1 MTAMSR
7 EEVLTRYRRLREI
20 SKRHQTEAVRYVPHS
35 ALLDQARRIGLAV
48 GKTLVAESMDEL
60 TLAFDLAL
68 YTAPPGRS
76 RGIERYARSAAVAAG
91 SDDEVVLEAM
101 RQARFSVWQ
110 VERRHEAVGLV
121 VQDLMRENSLWLV
134 DESLEQTAPEGM
146 SVAMRVIMPEAFAMT
161 CGVIVPVDAML
172 LDEVFEEVLG
182 RIRGEA
188 DAIANDRRFATT
200 IYRMAVLEGLMDQ
213 VGFVDPS

>member
-76 RGIERYARSAAVAAG
+76 RGIERYARSAAVPAG
-91 SDDEVVLEAM
+91 SDDEVVLQAM

-200 IYRMAVLEGLMDQ
+200 IYRMAVLEGPMDQ
-213 VGFVDPS
+213 VGFVDPT

>member
-76 RGIERYARSAAVAAG
+76 RGIERYARSAAVPAG
-91 SDDEVVLEAM
+91 SDDEVVLQAM

-146 SVAMRVIMPEAFAMT
+146 SVAMRVIMPEAFART

>member
-76 RGIERYARSAAVAAG
+76 RGIERYARSAAVPAG
-91 SDDEVVLEAM
+91 SDDEVVLQAM

-121 VQDLMRENSLWLV
+121 VQDLIRENSLWLV

-182 RIRGEA
+182 RIRGKA

>member
-35 ALLDQARRIGLAV
+35 ALLEQARRIGLAV
-48 GKTLVAESMDEL
+48 GKTLVTESMDEL

-91 SDDEVVLEAM
+91 SDDAVVLQAM

>member
-76 RGIERYARSAAVAAG
+76 RGIERYARSAAVPAG
-91 SDDEVVLEAM
+91 SDDEVVLQAM

-200 IYRMAVLEGLMDQ
+200 NYRMAVLEGLMDQ

>member
-76 RGIERYARSAAVAAG
+76 RGIERYARSAAVSVG
-91 SDDEVVLEAM
+91 SDDEVVLQAM

-121 VQDLMRENSLWLV
+121 MQDLMRENSLWLV

>member
-76 RGIERYARSAAVAAG
+76 RGIERYARSAAVPAG
-91 SDDEVVLEAM
+91 SDDEVVLQAM

-121 VQDLMRENSLWLV
+121 MQDLMRENSLWLV

-172 LDEVFEEVLG
+172 RDEVFEEVLG

>member
-76 RGIERYARSAAVAAG
+76 RGIERYARSAAVPAG
-91 SDDEVVLEAM
+91 SDDAVVLQAM

>member
-68 YTAPPGRS
+68 YTAPPDRS
-76 RGIERYARSAAVAAG
+76 RGIERYARSAAVPAG
-91 SDDEVVLEAM
+91 SDDEVVLQAM

-161 CGVIVPVDAML
+161 CGVIVPIDAML

-200 IYRMAVLEGLMDQ
+200 IYRMTVLEGLMDQ

>member
-76 RGIERYARSAAVAAG
+76 RGIERYARSAAVPAG
-91 SDDEVVLEAM
+91 SDDEVVLQAM

-188 DAIANDRRFATT
+188 DASPMIAASPRLSTAW
-200 IYRMAVLEGLMDQ
+200 
-213 VGFVDPS
+213 PSWTA

>member
-76 RGIERYARSAAVAAG
+76 GGIERYARSAAVPAG
-91 SDDEVVLEAM
+91 SDDAVVLQAM

-161 CGVIVPVDAML
+161 CGVIVPIDAML

>member
-20 SKRHQTEAVRYVPHS
+20 SKRHQTEVVRYVPHS

-76 RGIERYARSAAVAAG
+76 RGIERYARSAAVPAG
-91 SDDEVVLEAM
+91 SDDEVVLQAM
-101 RQARFSVWQ
+101 CQARFSVWQ
-110 VERRHEAVGLV
+110 VQRRHKVVGLV

-200 IYRMAVLEGLMDQ
+200 IYRMAVLEGPMD
-213 VGFVDPS
+213 

>member
-91 SDDEVVLEAM
+91 SDDEVVLQAM

-146 SVAMRVIMPEAFAMT
+146 SVAMRVIMPETFAMT
-161 CGVIVPVDAML
+161 CGVIVPIDAML

-200 IYRMAVLEGLMDQ
+200 IYRMTVLEGLMDQ

>member
-76 RGIERYARSAAVAAG
+76 RGIERYARSAAVPAG
-91 SDDEVVLEAM
+91 SDDEVVLQAM

-121 VQDLMRENSLWLV
+121 VQDLMRETSLWLV

-161 CGVIVPVDAML
+161 CGVIVPVDAVL

>member
-35 ALLDQARRIGLAV
+35 ALLDQARRIGLAG

-76 RGIERYARSAAVAAG
+76 RGIERYARSAAVPAG
-91 SDDEVVLEAM
+91 SDDAVVLQAM

-121 VQDLMRENSLWLV
+121 VQDLMRETSLWLV

>member
-35 ALLDQARRIGLAV
+35 ALLDQARRIGLTV

-76 RGIERYARSAAVAAG
+76 RGIERYARSAAVPAG
-91 SDDEVVLEAM
+91 SDDEVVLQAM

-110 VERRHEAVGLV
+110 VERRHEAAGLV

>member
-76 RGIERYARSAAVAAG
+76 RGIERYARSAAVPAG
-91 SDDEVVLEAM
+91 SDDAVVLQAM

-121 VQDLMRENSLWLV
+121 VQDLMRETSLWLV

-200 IYRMAVLEGLMDQ
+200 IYRMAVLEGLIDQ

>member
-48 GKTLVAESMDEL
+48 GKTLVAEL

-76 RGIERYARSAAVAAG
+76 RGIERYARSAAVPAG
-91 SDDEVVLEAM
+91 SDDEVVLQAM

-121 VQDLMRENSLWLV
+121 VQDLMRETSLWLV

>member
-1 MTAMSR
+1 MSR

-35 ALLDQARRIGLAV
+35 ALLDQARRIELAV

-76 RGIERYARSAAVAAG
+76 RGIERYARSAAVPAG
-91 SDDEVVLEAM
+91 SDDEVVLQAM

>member
-20 SKRHQTEAVRYVPHS
+20 SKRHQTEAVRHVHHS

-76 RGIERYARSAAVAAG
+76 RGIERYARSAAVPAG
-91 SDDEVVLEAM
+91 SDDEVVLQAM
-101 RQARFSVWQ
+101 RQVRFSVWQ

-172 LDEVFEEVLG
+172 LDEVFEEVLN
-182 RIRGEA
+182 RGTVRTCTA
-188 DAIANDRRFATT
+188 CPPVSTR
-200 IYRMAVLEGLMDQ
+200 
-213 VGFVDPS
+213 S

>member
-76 RGIERYARSAAVAAG
+76 RGIERYARSAAVPAG
-91 SDDEVVLEAM
+91 SDDEVVLQAM

-121 VQDLMRENSLWLV
+121 VQDLMRETSLWLV

-161 CGVIVPVDAML
+161 CGVIVPVDGML

>member
-76 RGIERYARSAAVAAG
+76 RGIERYARSAAVPAG
-91 SDDEVVLEAM
+91 SDDEVVLQAM

>member
-76 RGIERYARSAAVAAG
+76 RGIERYARSAAVPAG
-91 SDDEVVLEAM
+91 SDDEVVLQAM

-188 DAIANDRRFATT
+188 DAIANDRRFATS

>member
-1 MTAMSR
+1 MAVMSR
-7 EEVLTRYRRLREI
+7 EETLARYRGLREI
-20 SKRHQTEAVRYVPHS
+20 NKRHQTEAVRFVPHS
-35 ALLDQARRIGLAV
+35 ALLDQARRIGLAI
-48 GKTLVAESMDEL
+48 GNTLVAESMDEL

-76 RGIERYARSAAVAAG
+76 RGIERYARSAAVPAG
-91 SDDEVVLEAM
+91 SDDEVVLQAM

-121 VQDLMRENSLWLV
+121 VQDLMRETSLWLV

>member
-76 RGIERYARSAAVAAG
+76 RGIERYARSAAVPAG
-91 SDDEVVLEAM
+91 SDDEVVLQAM

-213 VGFVDPS
+213 VDFVDPS